1 MTVEAYNIDGTNYFM
16 LRDLAAL
23 LRGTPAQFDVNY
35 DALHNAVVMTT
46 GAAYSGEAAAQFTDR
61 SASTVPS
68 PQTVDL
74 DRKDVSF
81 TAYNIGGN
89 NFFGLRELAA
99 YLGYSVE
106 SREFEIY
113 FFRQSLCLLPFL
125 TAEAANIEAGRRG
138 AGVICPL
145 HSRRR
150 GPVSRSLLIAWLN
163 II

>member
-1 MTVEAYNIDGTNYFM
+1 VTVEAYNIDGTNYFM

-106 SREFEIY
+106 YGDHRE
-113 FFRQSLCLLPFL
+113 QV
-125 TAEAANIEAGRRG
+125 RG
-138 AGVICPL
+138 IKENHL
-145 HSRRR
+145 RI
-150 GPVSRSLLIAWLN
+150 L
-163 II
+163 